1 MDDAADAAGDDP
13 IVALEKR
20 FRSRIVALKRQLE
33 DRERRATNA
42 KYVNE
47 ANEALHECRYALKF
61 TYVYAFY
68 LPQAHPSR
76 TFANLLRD

>member
-42 KYVNE
+42 KWREE
-47 ANEALHECRYALKF
+47 A
-61 TYVYAFY
+61 
-68 LPQAHPSR
+68 QA
-76 TFANLLRD
+76 D